1 MIKTYTPAPLAP
13 AARMRGDTDDR
24 GCPGAGLA
32 AAMRARLVRE
42 GEGWGAR
49 ARRLA
54 IDVAMMSAE
63 IAALGAFI
71 AFVAIVACGLW
82 G

>member
-1 MIKTYTPAPLAP
+1 MLKSYVPAPLIP
-13 AARMRGDTDDR
+13 AARMRPPPAGR
-24 GCPGAGLA
+24 GAGTRLA
-32 AAMRARLVRE
+32 AAMRARLLSN
-42 GEGWGAR
+42 GEAWGSTL
-49 ARRLA
+49 RRLA